1 MHENEN
7 NEKIN
12 YYALISILI
21 VFLLLSIIYFSVII
35 HHIIQNYYKHLT
47 KLWIDYFI
55 TVSLGI
61 TFTIIYIISLFIN
74 KTKRSNKLG
83 DLCSNILFISSQS
96 FLLLFFYSII
106 NNSIFDIKESYNI
119 ISKIVKFKHVNK
131 TEDIQE
137 ITEKFIKIDLMNDN
151 KENSHHFFTI
161 IINIINLLLISFFIV
176 IYTNIN
182 IQRKIFS
189 IKHYIYS
196 LQYYHILVLI
206 ILILCIFVISI
217 FKKSLFKN
225 KFHINNN
232 FLKKIYNIYFNQI
245 LYYIDILFFK
255 ICIDLFVNIPIT
267 IYFSYSMFTIFSII
281 ILELNIFIFIFIG
294 ANILLTIDVNNNYK
308 NKGHRDKIIAS
319 KILKIL
325 FYIQDIRCN
334 INAYSLFMED
344 CDYFL
349 SCSNEEKKILS
360 ELSIYFIDKSLVN
373 YNENQ
378 EYNLGEIKEI
388 DSEVKEEDNSID
400 INKSGDNSEIDIIP
414 EYFIIYK
421 LLYIFF
427 DTNKE
432 YYINIIRQFKKN
444 GVPIYRQYSLESNS
458 SGKKVNK
465 RRNKKQKESENNNN
479 REGYLLN
486 VDKINRL
493 SELESKKLYT
503 YLNLKKEEVFNS
515 IQEKEE
521 KFLEEL
527 NKKYKKT
534 KKNKFNFE
542 IEALSISPLFEIF
555 PFYQMKIED
564 ILKSLHPM
572 NNIKNFEK
580 FVGNLN
586 KSNINESDK
595 NSNSGSDKKSNN
607 ENVKSR
613 SNESGKNTNN
623 ENNLNQININNESKK
638 GKDNTYNNESESEN
652 KSSESSELNC
662 YSSQNCLIMMEIY
675 NRTDFIN
682 SDEISNLTSSFKTY
696 VLKLVKHTKYTFL
709 PLLIG
714 IFNIKFLGKNKI
726 IVLYRNPLYFSTSV
740 NSLFNKF
747 SNFDIEKVDRPKKSK
762 SNSNI
767 IDVKE
772 VEKDIKVND
781 VDYEEIKTILKNDFR
796 FLSKLKFQVFPKMWV
811 FIQWENF
818 GYEKPKKN
826 QLQSESL
833 LVGSSISPNLID
845 ITFLLNAAMDVNISA
860 NNISK
865 KKDSFNAEYHCLLEK
880 EFLATS
886 GNKDIKTIK
895 IYLSNF
901 FRYKKNNEDER
912 NMIKF
917 SPEAHGN
924 YLQTLLLNYINKNN
938 SFSGDEKDFDYE
950 KIKLNSISPIKFNEE
965 EKKILRSSE
974 DS

>member
-1 MHENEN
+1 MPENDN
-7 NEKIN
+7 FDKIN
-12 YYALISILI
+12 YYAIII
-21 VFLLLSIIYFSVII
+21 VIIAFLLLCIIYFSIII
-35 HHIIQNYYKHLT
+35 HYIKQNYYKHLT
-47 KLWIDYFI
+47 NLWIDYFI
-55 TVSLGI
+55 TVSIGI
-61 TFTIIYIISLFIN
+61 IFTILYLITLLIN
-74 KTKRSNKLG
+74 KTKRSITLE
-83 DLCSNILFISSQS
+83 DLYSNILLISSQG
-96 FLLLFFYSII
+96 FLLLFFYSTI
-106 NNSIFDIKESYNI
+106 NNTIVDIIECCKN
-119 ISKIVKFKHVNK
+119 ISKIVKFNRVKK
-131 TEDIQE
+131 RYDLQE
-137 ITEKFIKIDLMNDN
+137 ITEKFKKIDIMNN
-151 KENSHHFFTI
+151 KKENKHLCFII
-161 IINIINLLLISFFIV
+161 IINTINILLVSFFI
-176 IYTNIN
+176 IINTNIN
-182 IQRKIFS
+182 IQKNIFS
-189 IKHYIYS
+189 IKHYIY
-196 LQYYHILVLI
+196 LLGYYHILVLI
-206 ILILCIFVISI
+206 ILIICIFMTSI
-217 FKKSLFKN
+217 FKKCLFIN
-225 KFHINNN
+225 KFNINDN
-232 FLKKIYNIYFNQI
+232 FIKKIYNIYFNQI
-245 LYYIDILFFK
+245 IYYTDILFFK
-255 ICIDLFVNIPIT
+255 LCIDLFVNITIT
-267 IYFSYSMFTIFSII
+267 FFTSYSVFTFFSIFFLELSIFAYIVIGAI
-281 ILELNIFIFIFIG
+281 ILISVDN
-294 ANILLTIDVNNNYK
+294 NNNYK
-308 NKGHRDKIIAS
+308 NRGHRNKIIES
-319 KILKIL
+319 TILKVL
-325 FYIQDIRCN
+325 FN
-334 INAYSLFMED
+334 FEHFHFNKNAYSLFLDDYE
-344 CDYFL
+344 YFL
-349 SCSNEEKKILS
+349 ACSIEEKNILS
-360 ELSIYFIDKSLVN
+360 ELSINFIDNSLIN

-378 EYNLGEIKEI
+378 EYNLDEIKEI
-388 DSEVKEEDNSID
+388 DSQVKEDDSD
-400 INKSGDNSEIDIIP
+400 SKKSGDNSEIDIIA

-427 DTNKE
+427 DKNKDK
-432 YYINIIRQFKKN
+432 YNSLLKKFKKN
-444 GVPIYRQYSLESNS
+444 GGYFIRQCSLESNS
-458 SGKKVNK
+458 SGKRISKKRNK
-465 RRNKKQKESENNNN
+465 RLKESDNNINK
-479 REGYLLN
+479 EEYFLN
-486 VDKINRL
+486 VDKFKL
-493 SELESKKLYT
+493 SEFEIKELNT
-503 YLNLKKEEVFNS
+503 YLKLKKEDIFTS
-515 IQEKEE
+515 IQEEE
-521 KFLEEL
+521 YLEEI
-527 NKKYKKT
+527 NKKYKKS
-534 KKNKFNFE
+534 KKSNINFT
-542 IEALSISPLFEIF
+542 IEALSIIPLLEIF
-555 PFYQMKIED
+555 PFYQIKIED
-564 ILKSLHPM
+564 VLKSLNPN
-572 NNIKNFEK
+572 NNIDNFKK
-580 FVGNLN
+580 FLN
-586 KSNINESDK
+586 KSNIMESEK

-607 ENVKSR
+607 ENVKSE

-623 ENNLNQININNESKK
+623 ENNKTQTNNINSQSKK

-965 EKKILRSSE
+965 EKKILGSSE